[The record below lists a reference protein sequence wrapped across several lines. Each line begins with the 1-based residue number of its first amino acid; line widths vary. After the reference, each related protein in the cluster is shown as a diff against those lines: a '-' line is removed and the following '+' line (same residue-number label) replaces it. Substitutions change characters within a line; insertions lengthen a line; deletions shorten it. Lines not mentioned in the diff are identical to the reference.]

1 MHALVLSA
9 LLALAHLLVLSL
21 CVISYSSRELRD
33 EKNSLIPDPGA
44 LQPAIPSERAK
55 ELSSIKSMITPQS
68 SICARVQGCGS
79 SSQSRIDEPSEN
91 WFQKTSESDYE
102 TVKTKSGSSS
112 GEFETRM
119 YEIEKK
125 TYIVFSALGSRA
137 SAPRRRYE
145 KNIRRCSS
153 GETCASQGARRS
165 EYQRGGAPYGPPL
178 HHLWSG
184 MDCFA
189 HTMKQLLNDLTDQR
203 MLT

>member
-1 MHALVLSA
+1 MRRTVQF
-9 LLALAHLLVLSL
+9 
-21 CVISYSSRELRD
+21 
-33 EKNSLIPDPGA
+33 LIPEHSSPLSHQKEQWSRWVEGA
-44 LQPAIPSERAK
+44 VVNQ
-55 ELSSIKSMITPQS
+55 SMITPQS

-79 SSQSRIDEPSEN
+79 SSQSQIDEPSEN

-102 TVKTKSGSSS
+102 TVKTKSGSSLGGS
-112 GEFETRM
+112 RPGCTKGCTKEM
-119 YEIEKK
+119 HEI
-125 TYIVFSALGSRA
+125 FALGSRV

-145 KNIRRCSS
+145 KIIRRCSS

>member
-1 MHALVLSA
+1 MRRTV
-9 LLALAHLLVLSL
+9 
-21 CVISYSSRELRD
+21 RF
-33 EKNSLIPDPGA
+33 LIPEHSSPLSHQKEQWSRWVEGA
-44 LQPAIPSERAK
+44 VVNQ
-55 ELSSIKSMITPQS
+55 SMITPQS

>member
-1 MHALVLSA
+1 MPS
-9 LLALAHLLVLSL
+9 LLAYVRHNPDFVVKRLVVMGASKCRIMACFHGSDGAMHGRSL
-21 CVISYSSRELRD
+21 PYGVPRHPGGSGEPSGSRWRGCAVTCRGHKGPRGGCLKGVAVLGMGSPPMRGSSR
-33 EKNSLIPDPGA
+33 
-44 LQPAIPSERAK
+44 
-55 ELSSIKSMITPQS
+55 
-68 SICARVQGCGS
+68 V
-79 SSQSRIDEPSEN
+79 
-91 WFQKTSESDYE
+91 
-102 TVKTKSGSSS
+102 
-112 GEFETRM
+112 
-119 YEIEKK
+119 
-125 TYIVFSALGSRA
+125 

-145 KNIRRCSS
+145 KIIRRCSS